1 MHSVVENSVNEYAAR
16 IAGIH
21 AQLGIAGDY
30 AALRQLSLC
39 EETTDLVDI
48 GLDINQRMRQLTPA
62 AAAAWRT
69 LQQHATQAGVEL
81 LVVSAFRSVNYQ
93 RDLIARKLA
102 KGENIDTILQVLAA
116 PGYSE
121 HHTGRAL
128 DLTVP
133 GLPPL
138 QESFEA
144 TPAFPWLGQHA
155 GRYGFRLSY
164 PRDNPHGFIYEPWHW
179 AFHAPPKN

>member
-1 MHSVVENSVNEYAAR
+1 MHSIVKKDDQDYAAR

-21 AQLGIAGDY
+21 AQLGIPGDY
-30 AALRQLSLC
+30 AAVRRLPLC
-39 EETTDLVDI
+39 EETADLVDI

-62 AAAAWRT
+62 AASAWRT
-69 LQQHATQAGVEL
+69 LHEKATQAGVPL
-81 LVVSAFRSVNYQ
+81 LVVSAFRSVDYQ

-102 KGENIDTILQVLAA
+102 KGEKIDTILQVLAA

-128 DLTVP
+128 DITVS

-138 QESFEA
+138 QESFET
-144 TPAFPWLGQHA
+144 TPAFAWLMQHA

-164 PRDNPHGFIYEPWHW
+164 PRDNPHGFVYEPWHW
-179 AFHAPPKN
+179 AFHAS